1 MTTEPNCYVE
11 NSRDERFLNILADKN
26 ANIDE
31 LNYLMKRFDS
41 FTTREIEKFYA
52 IAFAEEPKSMA
63 ELINLSFNLHCYSLI
78 NNFNDFNKLGKDLYL
93 TEKMAVAAEE
103 LEKLDTLNKVSDKFM
118 EMDGDVEYFERLM
131 DHINHLTIDEFLL
144 LADSMYEFELFDGIK
159 DVESYGRYMISESGH
174 FEYDDN
180 LEEYIDFKRYG
191 QIKMANELGA
201 FSDKGYI
208 VYHGYNQKL
217 SNILSEN
224 LGIEIPKTKE
234 QKTMKLYMPLTV
246 RTYEVENDYGF
257 SESLNEP
264 LELGNYE
271 IASYI
276 DEILDAIERDR
287 LPDEIHRGLMHYYNE
302 HDSVNGKVE
311 KYEFSVEMVGD
322 ELLGVAILTLNDDLT
337 MQELEKIKG
346 NITGQAS
353 DGWGE
358 GFEQREIKT
367 DIGDIYISF
376 WNSGKDWFIKSAEE
390 MGITEN
396 QIMGGI
402 KFE

>member
-1 MTTEPNCYVE
+1 M
-11 NSRDERFLNILADKN
+11 
-26 ANIDE
+26 
-31 LNYLMKRFDS
+31 
-41 FTTREIEKFYA
+41 
-52 IAFAEEPKSMA
+52 
-63 ELINLSFNLHCYSLI
+63 
-78 NNFNDFNKLGKDLYL
+78 
-93 TEKMAVAAEE
+93 
-103 LEKLDTLNKVSDKFM
+103 
-118 EMDGDVEYFERLM
+118 
-131 DHINHLTIDEFLL
+131 
-144 LADSMYEFELFDGIK
+144 
-159 DVESYGRYMISESGH
+159 
-174 FEYDDN
+174 
-180 LEEYIDFKRYG
+180 
-191 QIKMANELGA
+191 GA

-217 SNILSEN
+217 SNTLLEN

-246 RTYEVENDYGF
+246 RTYEVENDYGYR
-257 SESLNEP
+257 ESLNEP

-322 ELLGVAILTLNDDLT
+322 ELLGVAILTLNDDLNSR
-337 MQELEKIKG
+337 ELKKIKDD
-346 NITGQAS
+346 ITGQAS

-358 GFEQREIKT
+358 GFEQREIET

-396 QIMGGI
+396 QIMGGM

>member
-1 MTTEPNCYVE
+1 MRLETPYLHDCEVT
-11 NSRDERFLNILADKN
+11 I
-26 ANIDE
+26 IDDNFSKE
-31 LNYLMKRFDS
+31 VLDIIS
-41 FTTREIEKFYA
+41 TDAT
-52 IAFAEEPKSMA
+52 P
-63 ELINLSFNLHCYSLI
+63 LIKI
-78 NNFNDFNKLGKDLYL
+78 
-93 TEKMAVAAEE
+93 
-103 LEKLDTLNKVSDKFM
+103 DTLNKLAGYYKEIGSHDI
-118 EMDGDVEYFERLM
+118 EYFEKLM
-131 DHINHLTIDEFLL
+131 DYVKPRTIDEIFA

-217 SNILSEN
+217 SNTLLEN

-246 RTYEVENDYGF
+246 RTYEVENDYGYR
-257 SESLNEP
+257 ESLNEP

-287 LPDEIHRGLMHYYNE
+287 LPDEIHRVLC
-302 HDSVNGKVE
+302 
-311 KYEFSVEMVGD
+311 
-322 ELLGVAILTLNDDLT
+322 ITT
-337 MQELEKIKG
+337 M
-346 NITGQAS
+346 NMTV
-353 DGWGE
+353 
-358 GFEQREIKT
+358 
-367 DIGDIYISF
+367 
-376 WNSGKDWFIKSAEE
+376 
-390 MGITEN
+390 
-396 QIMGGI
+396 
-402 KFE
+402 